1 MVIDRKL
8 KSIRAFDNQA
18 EGDRLVVNYSSASL
32 SDGVKTWSVVDKF
45 YVFYKNMFF
54 YIKVDDCTLINMDG
68 ISTQKIDN
76 TLYKVEKIGG
86 AGQREILF
94 QIKSLQQKFKM
105 LFEHRNKSLRVI
117 ENSYL
122 MQNIKGSLFKRNIV
136 ELDSLE
142 YIEKI

>member
-1 MVIDRKL
+1 
-8 KSIRAFDNQA
+8 
-18 EGDRLVVNYSSASL
+18 
-32 SDGVKTWSVVDKF
+32 
-45 YVFYKNMFF
+45 
-54 YIKVDDCTLINMDG
+54 MDG